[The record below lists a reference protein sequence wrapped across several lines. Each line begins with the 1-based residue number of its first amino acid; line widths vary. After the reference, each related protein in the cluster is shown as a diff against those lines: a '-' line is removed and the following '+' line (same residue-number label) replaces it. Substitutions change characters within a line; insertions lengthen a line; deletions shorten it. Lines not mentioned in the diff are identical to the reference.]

1 MNDMKTFTWGFRSRR
16 WMSACAVAVLSVSLV
31 LAHDTSEAA
40 RRMGGGKSLGMQRS
54 APTQA
59 APASTP
65 PSQAAQPAQQA
76 TPPQQAPAAQP
87 AAAAAATGAA
97 GAAAKSGARSWL
109 GPIAGLAAGLGLAA
123 LMSHLGMGEAFANAI
138 MMVLLLVVAFVVIRW
153 LMARMSGGGRRS
165 TMEPA
170 LATAGGAPSVEPT
183 AAPQPQTHQSSPMS
197 FTGDRGGEAT
207 SVTGRPL
214 RQFGDA
220 SSVAAAAPVA
230 SAIPAGFDQ
239 DAFAQM
245 ARALFIR
252 MQAAYDAADLE
263 DLRRY
268 TTPEVF
274 GQLRL
279 DLQDRGAVAG
289 QTDVQRVS
297 AQLLGVVE
305 EDRQQIVSV
314 RFEGLIAESVGAPA
328 EAFDEVWHLVK
339 PVDRESG
346 WAIAGIQQQA

>member
-1 MNDMKTFTWGFRSRR
+1 
-16 WMSACAVAVLSVSLV
+16 VAVLSVSLV
-31 LAHDTSEAA
+31 LAPDASEAA
-40 RRMGGGKSLGMQRS
+40 SRMGGGKSIGMQRS
-54 APTQA
+54 APRQA

-65 PSQAAQPAQQA
+65 PSQAAKP
-76 TPPQQAPAAQP
+76 AQP
-87 AAAAAATGAA
+87 AATPQPAPTAQPAA
-97 GAAAKSGARSWL
+97 GGVATPAPAPARSGARSWL

-123 LMSHLGMGEAFANAI
+123 LMSHFGMGEAFANAI
-138 MMVLLLVVAFVVIRW
+138 MMVLLAVVAFMVLRW
-153 LMARMSGGGRRS
+153 VMARLTGGARS

-170 LATAGGAPSVEPT
+170 LTTAGRVPSVEPA
-183 AAPQPQTHQSSPMS
+183 AAPQPEMREPSPMP
-197 FTGDRGGEAT
+197 FTADRGGEAM

-220 SSVAAAAPVA
+220 SSVTASAPAAAT
-230 SAIPAGFDQ
+230 IPAGFNQ

-274 GQLRL
+274 AQLRL
-279 DLQDRGAVAG
+279 DLQDRGGVAV

-297 AQLLGVVE
+297 AQLLEVVE

-314 RFEGLIAESVGAPA
+314 RFEGLIAESAGEPA
-328 EAFDEVWHLVK
+328 EPFHEVWHLVK

-346 WAIAGIQQQA
+346 WAIAGIQQVA